1 MEASLTT
8 DVAVSRQT
16 GKLEMVCEA
25 VSPRPLQLLDPSSSA
40 GVWLAGRD
48 PPLLCKE
55 LFMLGGGASLCS
67 WLTPLQAWSLGLG
80 LILCPL
86 AGGPEDTEHLAR
98 PASPSASMGVSL
110 PFLKVDLRV
119 Q

>member
-55 LFMLGGGASLCS
+55 LFMLG
-67 WLTPLQAWSLGLG
+67 
-80 LILCPL
+80 
-86 AGGPEDTEHLAR
+86 AGGVFVQLAN
-98 PASPSASMGVSL
+98 ASSSL
-110 PFLKVDLRV
+110 EPGAGSHPLSSGWGP
-119 Q
+119 